1 MAITFSLLTYLRLC
15 NSFQRTLSCMLPAF
29 LPKAVAKVHT
39 SHETTKLFPNF
50 FAKTVH
56 FSRFFTR
63 RGYNH
68 NYERAFSLLSGLQ
81 FGTRADCI
89 RKLLETQKEQHKNIS
104 HTYTILYTLLQS
116 LWIPGVHKQDKACVA
131 QNVF

>member
-50 FAKTVH
+50 FAKTAY
-56 FSRFFTR
+56 FSRFFTLQ
-63 RGYNH
+63 GYNH
-68 NYERAFSLLSGLQ
+68 NMKGCFRIYRGCSL
-81 FGTRADCI
+81 A
-89 RKLLETQKEQHKNIS
+89 LEQTTHES
-104 HTYTILYTLLQS
+104 Y
-116 LWIPGVHKQDKACVA
+116 
-131 QNVF
+131 